1 MQPEYQV
8 ETWCKNC
15 LFAEYTDNTQTG
27 CKLGR
32 HKIFNPEEN
41 TKEEDGV
48 HAYVFDRFCTA
59 FRPEEWKL
67 VLDDEEKKDLVAT
80 VRSEVFPP
88 LGIFMFLK
96 TTVPNPLANLKNRIQ
111 EIKDQTVGKLRYIV
125 VINDKVEYNEQIH
138 SILHDSF
145 DFEVTE
151 FHIVQ
156 TLTQQRNLL
165 FIDDAFKHAKNG
177 WIYVTESNWKI
188 RKNLF
193 EVIDNNINV
202 KLNRVVLV
210 EPSDGIQGMIFQAA
224 VHKFLDGSNS
234 PIDPETGEKV
244 RIDFIQKVKALA
256 EKSEEKTVFTQEEF
270 FNDAS

>member
-1 MQPEYQV
+1 M
-8 ETWCKNC
+8 
-15 LFAEYTDNTQTG
+15 
-27 CKLGR
+27 
-32 HKIFNPEEN
+32 
-41 TKEEDGV
+41 
-48 HAYVFDRFCTA
+48 
-59 FRPEEWKL
+59 

-80 VRSEVFPP
+80 VKSEIFPP

-111 EIKDQTVGKLRYIV
+111 EIKDQTTGRLRYIV

-177 WIYVTESNWKI
+177 WIYVTESNRKI
-188 RKNLF
+188 RKDLF
-193 EVIDNNINV
+193 EAIDNNINV

-256 EKSEEKTVFTQEEF
+256 EKGEEKTVFTQEEF